1 MYEQDETLVL
11 GMYTYDAAQA
21 AAASF
26 NGAVGLTSQS
36 YATAPDGA
44 KVDDTDMMKC
54 LLQ

>member
-1 MYEQDETLVL
+1 
-11 GMYTYDAAQA
+11 MYTYDAAQA

-44 KVDDTDMMKC
+44 KVDDTGYDEVLVTIKKD
-54 LLQ
+54 